1 MKKDR
6 IIEISGLT
14 KTYQQG
20 GEQILVLD
28 GISFQACCGEFISVV
43 GPSGCGKSTFLN
55 ILGLLDGSYVGTFK
69 IFSME
74 TSLMNEQEK
83 AATRLKRIGFVFQFD
98 SLLPEFNAL
107 ENVELAAMMAGR
119 PSKKASMDL
128 FSRFSMEKLMNK
140 NPREISGGEKQ
151 RIALLRA
158 LRNSPSIIL
167 ADEPTGN
174 LDHNN
179 ALKVLSDLKKACSL
193 GTCVITVTH
202 NLSLAENFSDRI
214 LQLREKK
221 LVTLK

>member
-1 MKKDR
+1 MKKDK

-28 GISFQACCGEFISVV
+28 GISFEAFRGEFVSIV

-55 ILGLLDGSYVGTFK
+55 ILGLLDSSYGGSFK

-74 TSLMNEQEK
+74 PASMSEEEK
-83 AATRLKRIGFVFQFD
+83 AALRLKKIGFIFQFD
-98 SLLPEFNAL
+98 SLLPEFTAF

-119 PSKKASMDL
+119 PSKRASMEL
-128 FSRFSMEKLMNK
+128 FSSFSMEKLMNK

-158 LRNSPSIIL
+158 LRNSPSLIL

-179 ALKVLSDLKKACSL
+179 ALKVLGDLKKACSL
-193 GTCVITVTH
+193 GACVITVTH
-202 NLSLAENFSDRI
+202 NLSLAESFSDRI
-214 LQLREKK
+214 LELREEK
-221 LVTLK
+221 LFTLK